1 MFGFG
6 GQTGDTP
13 VSQIISVVFTLLIVA
28 IFVRAI
34 LSWFNMDPRS
44 PLVQALN
51 SITEPILDPI
61 RRIMPRLGMID
72 LSPMIAILVLE
83 VVQRVLVDRFG

>member
-13 VSQIISVVFTLLIVA
+13 VSQIISLVFTLLIVA

-44 PLVQALN
+44 PLVQAC
-51 SITEPILDPI
+51 IDDYRAGRRYPLDLI
-61 RRIMPRLGMID
+61 R
-72 LSPMIAILVLE
+72 E
-83 VVQRVLVDRFG
+83 FE